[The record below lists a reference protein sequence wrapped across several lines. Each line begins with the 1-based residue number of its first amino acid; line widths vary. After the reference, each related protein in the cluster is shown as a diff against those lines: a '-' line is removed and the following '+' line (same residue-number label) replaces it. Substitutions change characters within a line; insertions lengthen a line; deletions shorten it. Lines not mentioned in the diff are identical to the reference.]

1 MVYVNEMKL
10 TLGTIM
16 MIGQDLG
23 IENKYD
29 MMDADSIDKY
39 TDEIIDY
46 LYKETDRIQEED
58 WCIIRENYLD
68 EIIRKITEEED

>member
-23 IENKYD
+23 IENNYD

-39 TDEIIDY
+39 TDEVMDY

-58 WCIIRENYLD
+58 WCNIRENYLD
-68 EIIRKITEEED
+68 EIIRKITEED